1 MNSLGIQSMGHQQL
15 VERLQKEVAQS
26 DMLRKQLH
34 ESQLESTQKQ
44 GLIDKMS
51 RTQAAELPLSSSMTR
66 NSFESSQREIPRPA
80 QISQRPERK

>member
-1 MNSLGIQSMGHQQL
+1 MGHQQL

-44 GLIDKMS
+44 GLIDKIS
-51 RTQAAELPLSSSMTR
+51 RTQTLEPPLSTSMTA
-66 NSFESSQREIPRPA
+66 SVLESS
-80 QISQRPERK
+80 